1 MLDKK
6 QIQAI
11 FIPKFKTG
19 DKVVETTCN
28 INNAFGPESANKCTV
43 LQEVLQ
49 KRWEPWRWGAQWL
62 VFGSCQWPI
71 ERIIKADLQ
80 VYMRSCQELN
90 VDHFKI
96 IQHLKQIRK
105 VKKLSK
111 WVPHE
116 QTKSFKKPSF
126 WSVTFSYYTQQQTI
140 LQLHCDVQQKV
151 DFIWQLVKTSS
162 VVGPRRSFKSLTKAK
177 LAPKKCP
184 SHW

>member
-116 QTKSFKKPSF
+116 QTKSFKKTIILKCHLLLLYTTTNHFAIALWCATKSGF
-126 WSVTFSYYTQQQTI
+126 YMTISEDQFSGWTKEKLQSTYQSQTCTQ
-140 LQLHCDVQQKV
+140 KM
-151 DFIWQLVKTSS
+151 S
-162 VVGPRRSFKSLTKAK
+162 
-177 LAPKKCP
+177 
-184 SHW
+184 